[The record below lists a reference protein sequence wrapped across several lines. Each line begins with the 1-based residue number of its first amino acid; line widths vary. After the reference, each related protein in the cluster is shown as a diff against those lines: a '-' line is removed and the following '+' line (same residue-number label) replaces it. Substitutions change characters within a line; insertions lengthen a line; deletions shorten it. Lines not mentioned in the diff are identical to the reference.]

1 MYSSLTHAAKLLIA
15 LTVLPIIA
23 AGCSSG
29 ESRPTPTPTYV
40 PLPTSTP
47 TPTLEVVS
55 LEETDSNALDMEI
68 MEGLLTREDLEP
80 FISRPVLEGETMDL
94 RGTLPLTLDMQSRFG
109 TRFIAEDQSSVILLS
124 VVDFVTDQKAL
135 DHFRTLAITAI
146 NNDVNFEVVIP
157 VIGGGAL
164 LQKTNPITLIIIEKD
179 KIIELSTLIYPE
191 LGPPF
196 LDFEGLKEV
205 GMLVTDR
212 L

>member
-1 MYSSLTHAAKLLIA
+1 MNIKLIHTVRFLIA

-23 AGCSSG
+23 SGCSG
-29 ESRPTPTPTYV
+29 EQITATPTPTYV
-40 PLPTSTP
+40 ALPTSTP

-55 LEETDSNALDMEI
+55 VEQADSNALDMEM
-68 MEGLLTREDLEP
+68 MEALLTREDLEP
-80 FISRPVLEGETMDL
+80 FISRPVSEAEVLDL
-94 RGTLPLTLDMQSRFG
+94 RGTLPLSLDMQSRFG
-109 TRFIAEDQSSVILLS
+109 TRFVADDQSSVILLS

-164 LQKTNPITLIIIEKD
+164 LQKTNPITLIVIEKD

-191 LGPPF
+191 LGPPV
-196 LDFEGLKEV
+196 LDFDGLKEL
-205 GMLVTDR
+205 GMLIADR